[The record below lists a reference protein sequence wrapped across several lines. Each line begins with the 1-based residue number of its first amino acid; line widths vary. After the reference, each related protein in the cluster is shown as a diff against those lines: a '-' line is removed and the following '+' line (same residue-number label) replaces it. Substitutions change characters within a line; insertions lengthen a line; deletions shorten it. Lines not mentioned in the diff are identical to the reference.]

1 MALDELVGC
10 IELLQERMRS
20 HRGALRENET
30 RTRMALIDP
39 LLRALGWDVFD
50 PAVVTPEYKVGGG
63 WADYALLRADGRP
76 AAVVEA
82 KKLGEGL
89 SSHRMQMLTYANAA
103 GIDYA
108 GLTDGNHWE
117 LYSVFE
123 RGQLNDR
130 RKLEVDIAATP
141 AHTGALKLLLLW
153 RPNLASGKP
162 VSAGTPILVGDG
174 RPTPTPT
181 EGEPP
186 PPPEPASTSRPP
198 SRGWVALSEYKPPPG
213 APCPAAVRFWD
224 GSEQTLEYWHEILTG
239 VVKRLHSEGRL
250 TVEDVPIGWTSNVY
264 SVHTEAVHPSG
275 KEFGYPKWVEETP
288 FVVNVQLN
296 AGQVRTNTKK
306 LLERCGR
313 DPTEVHLR
321 ATR

>member
-1 MALDELVGC
+1 MLLGELVEC
-10 IELLQERMRS
+10 IELLQERVRS
-20 HRGALRENET
+20 HRDALRENET

-50 PAVVTPEYKVGGG
+50 PAAVTPEYKVGGG

-130 RKLEVDIAATP
+130 
-141 AHTGALKLLLLW
+141 
-153 RPNLASGKP
+153 
-162 VSAGTPILVGDG
+162 
-174 RPTPTPT
+174 
-181 EGEPP
+181 
-186 PPPEPASTSRPP
+186 
-198 SRGWVALSEYKPPPG
+198 
-213 APCPAAVRFWD
+213 
-224 GSEQTLEYWHEILTG
+224 
-239 VVKRLHSEGRL
+239 
-250 TVEDVPIGWTSNVY
+250 
-264 SVHTEAVHPSG
+264 
-275 KEFGYPKWVEETP
+275 
-288 FVVNVQLN
+288 
-296 AGQVRTNTKK
+296 
-306 LLERCGR
+306 
-313 DPTEVHLR
+313 
-321 ATR
+321 